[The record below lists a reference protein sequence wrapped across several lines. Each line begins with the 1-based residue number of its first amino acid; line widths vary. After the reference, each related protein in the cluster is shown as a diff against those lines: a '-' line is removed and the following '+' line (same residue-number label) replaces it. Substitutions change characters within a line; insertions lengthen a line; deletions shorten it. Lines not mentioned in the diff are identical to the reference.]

1 MLSVA
6 LPVQGFDNFITRQ
19 GDKLYDGSREF
30 RFISFN
36 IPCLHYIEDDMQFA
50 KQMPFRLPDPF
61 EIEDALETIK

>member
-1 MLSVA
+1 MWKRSAISLSIVTLIMLSVA

-36 IPCLHYIEDDMQFA
+36 IPCLHHL
-50 KQMPFRLPDPF
+50 FR
-61 EIEDALETIK
+61 